1 MNSKEKNEN
10 IQDSLKREKYIRKLC
25 NPMIISKIKENVKGG
40 ILHIEANSNRREATW
55 R

>member
-10 IQDSLKREKYIRKLC
+10 IQDSLKREKDMRKLC
-25 NPMIISKIKENVKGG
+25 NPMIISKTKENVKEG
-40 ILHIEANSNRREATW
+40 ISHIEANTNRREATW